1 MKRIKYVN
9 NYTKLSPEL
18 HKAISSLYASGKY
31 TTESLA
37 KTYDITARTVQ
48 RIAKKH
54 NVIRTQAEANRI
66 AVPLKAYHRMRV
78 PEHLKKQRKQ
88 ISQKLRYH
96 LISNATACAT
106 CGAPKGSVP
115 LHVDHIDNDATNNE
129 LNNLQVLCAPCNTGK
144 SHLDRFGL

>member
-1 MKRIKYVN
+1 MKRIKYTN
-9 NYTKLSPEL
+9 NYTKLSPDL
-18 HKAISSLYASGKY
+18 HKAIASLYKTGKY

-37 KTYDITARTVQ
+37 KTYNVTTRTVQ

-54 NVIRTQAEANRI
+54 GVIRTQAEANKMV
-66 AVPLKAYHRMRV
+66 APLKAYYRMRV

-96 LISNATACAT
+96 LISNAVGCGV

-115 LHVDHIDNDATNNE
+115 LHVDHIDNDATNND
-129 LNNLQVLCAPCNTGK
+129 LSNLQVLCAPCNTGK